1 MTYISAFSRARKHN
15 LRKESAMAID
25 ESSEVPLDALL
36 DHIERTHHAFTRA
49 EIARL
54 QPLLKKVLEAHGDR
68 HRELADVAETFLAL
82 THEVEP
88 HMMKEEAILFPA
100 IRAADGGGST
110 DFVEPPIRVMMLEH
124 EEVTRILHELREK
137 TKGFTAPDDACGSYR
152 ALFEGLE
159 ALEKDLIAHI
169 QIEDESLFP
178 RALALVD

>member
-1 MTYISAFSRARKHN
+1 MTI
-15 LRKESAMAID
+15 E

-54 QPLLKKVLEAHGDR
+54 GPLLKKVVQVHGEK
-68 HRELADVAETFLAL
+68 HRELPDVADVFLRL

-100 IRAADGGGST
+100 IRVADGGGST
-110 DFVEPPIRVMMLEH
+110 DFVEPPIRVMRLEH
-124 EEVTRILHELREK
+124 EEVTRILRELRET
-137 TKGFTAPDDACGSYR
+137 TKDFTAPDDACGSYR